1 MRDDASDGFPTDYLL
16 SRIRGR
22 QAALIADW
30 ETEIARGAAP
40 DLSDERIW
48 GAFLAELAWLHVQMN
63 RNLRETFAPL
73 FALFEIKTIV
83 LCLRN
88 KAAERTVEV
97 TRLLEPSLL
106 REEVKDILRGP
117 GGVRATIAAAF
128 PELESAYV
136 EGNLQ
141 EFENALMRAYLQDT
155 VTTRL
160 DPLMKDFFVRFI
172 DLRNVVLLYKDLRWK
187 VTERSPF
194 VAGGSVEP
202 SKLDDI
208 AAAGDTVA
216 LDELVQSVTG
226 LDTISVATAE
236 GALETV
242 LLRSMTTHLVKMR
255 RTADAVALILVYMW
269 RIYVQARNLA
279 VLHHAADLDPATL
292 ERELVL

>member
-1 MRDDASDGFPTDYLL
+1 
-16 SRIRGR
+16 
-22 QAALIADW
+22 
-30 ETEIARGAAP
+30 
-40 DLSDERIW
+40 LSDERIW
-48 GAFLAELAWLHVQMN
+48 GAFLAELEWLHVQMN
-63 RNLRETFAPL
+63 RGLRETFAPL

-88 KAAERTVEV
+88 KAAERTAEV
-97 TRLLEPSLL
+97 TRLLDRSLL
-106 REEVKDILRGP
+106 CQEVRNTLRGNA
-117 GGVRATIAAAF
+117 GVRATIAAAF
-128 PELESAYV
+128 PDLENAYV

-155 VTTRL
+155 ITKRL
-160 DPLMKDFFVRFI
+160 DPLLRDFFARFI

-194 VAGGSVEP
+194 VSGGSVDP
-202 SKLDDI
+202 SRLTEI
-208 AAAGDTVA
+208 AATGDTAA
-216 LDELVQSVTG
+216 LDRLVQSITG

-242 LLRSMTTHLVKMR
+242 LLRTMTHHLARMR
-255 RTADAVALILVYMW
+255 RTADAVALIAGYVW

-292 ERELVL
+292 EREMVL